1 MLITCDEV
9 EQDQSLIIMF
19 IVFINELIQTKDKS
33 DKTTKDLE
41 RSQDI

>member
-1 MLITCDEV
+1 
-9 EQDQSLIIMF
+9 MF

-41 RSQDI
+41 RSQDIWQ